1 MTTVLPDPAQPARL
15 AWFSP
20 MPPTRSGVATC
31 SADLVRG
38 LSTSF
43 TIDAFVDASRT
54 PPAPA
59 ARSAHDF
66 IWLHQQNP
74 YDLIVYQLGNS
85 AVHEYIWPYLFRY
98 PGLTVLHDAH
108 LHHARAASLLQTRRK
123 ADYRAEFAANH
134 PDRHPDLAELAI
146 AGYDNY
152 LYYHCP
158 MRRLV
163 VERSLLT
170 AVHTPAIARELL
182 EEVPG
187 ARVETIRLGHGTET
201 AEDEARRRRQ
211 RIRARYGIADDA
223 RVFGCFGGLSPE
235 KRLPQILTAFS
246 AIAAQ
251 MPSARLM
258 LAGGV
263 PVHYDLA
270 SDVARFGVREQ
281 TVITGYID
289 QDEELDA
296 HISACDIAL
305 NLRWPTAREVSGPWL
320 RCLAAGK
327 PTVML
332 GLSHLADV
340 PAVDP
345 RTWSSTAGIDA
356 GPDAARPVSVAVDIL
371 DEDHSLRLAMQR
383 LARDRV
389 LCESLGAAAQ
399 AYWRSQHSPSA
410 MLDDYHRVIALARSS
425 SGPLRTSFDGL
436 PHLISDGRR
445 TLGEALAP
453 FGVADPLR

>member
-1 MTTVLPDPAQPARL
+1 
-15 AWFSP
+15 

-38 LSTSF
+38 LSAAF
-43 TIDAFVDASRT
+43 AIDVFVDASRT
-54 PPAPA
+54 PPAPG

-66 IWLHQQNP
+66 IWLHQQKP

-85 AVHEYIWPYLFRY
+85 AVHEYLWPYLFRY

-108 LHHARAASLLQTRRK
+108 LHHARAASLLHARRK

-146 AGYDNY
+146 AGYDSY
-152 LYYHCP
+152 LYYHWP
-158 MRRLV
+158 MHRLV

-170 AVHTPAIARELL
+170 TVHTPAIARALR
-182 EEVPG
+182 EEAPG
-187 ARVETIRLGHGTET
+187 ARVEAIRLGHGTET
-201 AEDEARRRRQ
+201 AEAEAMRRRQ
-211 RIRARYGIADDA
+211 RIRARYGIPDDA

-235 KRLPQILTAFS
+235 KRLPQVLAAFS
-246 AIAAQ
+246 TIAPQ

-258 LAGGV
+258 LAGAV
-263 PVHYDLA
+263 PDHYDLA
-270 SDVARFGVREQ
+270 SDVARFGVGEH
-281 TVITGYID
+281 TVITGYIEE
-289 QDEELDA
+289 DEELDA
-296 HISACDIAL
+296 HIAASDIAL

-327 PTVML
+327 PTVIL
-332 GLSHLADV
+332 GLAHLADV

-356 GPDAARPVSVAVDIL
+356 GADAARPVSVAIDIL

-383 LARDRV
+383 LARDRA
-389 LCESLGAAAQ
+389 LCDSLGAAARD
-399 AYWRSQHSPSA
+399 YWRSQHSPAA
-410 MLDDYHRVIALARSS
+410 MLEDYHRVIALARSS
-425 SGPLRTSFDGL
+425 PGPLRTSFDAL
-436 PHLISDGRR
+436 PHLMSDGRR
-445 TLGEALAP
+445 TLDEALAP